1 LAFRSA
7 TLGMTSRWI
16 VKPVHEDAGIG
27 IDAASVC
34 SSPAEVTRR
43 VEHVMKTYRQPALVE
58 EFIDGREL
66 NQALYFT
73 RDGIRI
79 LPPGEIVFA
88 ASLRA
93 EERVVGWK
101 AKWAEGSREDAATVN
116 RTPGVIDDTLRRD
129 VSDVCG
135 TAASLLSIGGYCR
148 FDLRQRPTGEL
159 CIIDV
164 NPNPDIGQGSGFRRA
179 LDAAGIPFRD
189 FLSELMMAALSR
201 RRP

>member
-1 LAFRSA
+1 
-7 TLGMTSRWI
+7 
-16 VKPVHEDAGIG
+16 
-27 IDAASVC
+27 
-34 SSPAEVTRR
+34 
-43 VEHVMKTYRQPALVE
+43 
-58 EFIDGREL
+58 
-66 NQALYFT
+66 
-73 RDGIRI
+73 
-79 LPPGEIVFA
+79 
-88 ASLRA
+88 
-93 EERVVGWK
+93 
-101 AKWAEGSREDAATVN
+101 
-116 RTPGVIDDTLRRD
+116 VIDDTLRRD